1 MTRSTRRWRVL
12 AAALAVLVFG
22 TYARESQAG
31 KEVGEFDALNLF
43 IEFNSTDN
51 DAGIQLFLD
60 SDPWETLTIRDPS
73 GKKILS
79 IKASGGLGELG
90 LTELFFE
97 GGEPSPAEV
106 LAAFPEGEYEVE
118 ARTIEGEVLVGTAD
132 LSHEFLAA
140 SVFSPSGG
148 AVVDRNNTV
157 VTWDAVT
164 GAVAYEVIVESEDLG
179 ISMTFRVP
187 ASTSPLNLPL
197 PPALLLPN
205 TEYDIEVLAIG
216 TNGNKTITESNFVTG
231 P

>member
-1 MTRSTRRWRVL
+1 MTKSTRRWPAL
-12 AAALAVLVFG
+12 AAALVALVFG
-22 TYARESQAG
+22 SYARQIEAAR
-31 KEVGEFDALNLF
+31 EVGEFDELNLF

-118 ARTIEGEVLVGTAD
+118 ARTIEGEVLVGTAE
-132 LSHEFLAA
+132 LSHDFLAPP
-140 SVFSPSGG
+140 VFSPSDG

-157 VTWDAVT
+157 VTWGAVT
-164 GAVAYEVIVESEDLG
+164 GAVAYEVIVENEDLG

-187 ASTSPLNLPL
+187 ASTSPLSLPL

-205 TEYDIEVLAIG
+205 TEYDLEVLAIG
-216 TNGNKTITESNFVTG
+216 ENGNKTITESSFVTG

>member
-1 MTRSTRRWRVL
+1 MAKRMRRLPVFM
-12 AAALAVLVFG
+12 AALVALVFG
-22 TYARESQAG
+22 TYAPESQAA

-60 SDPWETLTIRDPS
+60 GDAWKTLTIRDPS
-73 GKKILS
+73 GTKILS
-79 IKASGGLGELG
+79 IKASGGLGDLG

-97 GGEPSPAEV
+97 GGEPSPEEV
-106 LAAFPEGEYEVE
+106 LAAFPEGEYQVE
-118 ARTIEGEVLVGTAD
+118 ARTIEGELLVGTAD
-132 LSHEFLAA
+132 LSHDFLPAP
-140 SVFSPSGG
+140 VFSPSGG

-157 VTWDAVT
+157 VTWEAVP
-164 GAVAYEVIVESEDLG
+164 GAIAYEVIVENEDLG

-187 ASTSPLNLPL
+187 ASTSPLSLPL

-216 TNGNKTITESNFVTG
+216 ANGNKTITESNFVTG

>member
-1 MTRSTRRWRVL
+1 MTKRIRRLPVVL
-12 AAALAVLVFG
+12 AALVALILGGFVPK
-22 TYARESQAG
+22 SWAG

-60 SDPWETLTIRDPS
+60 ADPWETLTIRDPS

-118 ARTIEGEVLVGTAD
+118 ARTIEGDVLVGTAD

-140 SVFSPSGG
+140 PVFSPSGG

-157 VTWDAVT
+157 VTWEAVT
-164 GAVAYEVIVESEDLG
+164 GAVAYEVIVENEDLG

-187 ASTSPLNLPL
+187 ASTSPLSLPL

-216 TNGNKTITESNFVTG
+216 ENGNKTITESNFVTG